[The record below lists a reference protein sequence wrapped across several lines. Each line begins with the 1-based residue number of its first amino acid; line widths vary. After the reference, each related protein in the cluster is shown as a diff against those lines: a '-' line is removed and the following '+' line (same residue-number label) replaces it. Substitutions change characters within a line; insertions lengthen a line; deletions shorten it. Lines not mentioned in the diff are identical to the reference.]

1 MKKAEILRGVK
12 DAEEKVERLKKDA
25 ILAKEKIIKDSK
37 RRTLVILEDAKI
49 EAQKDYQKRID
60 EIKREMTETKKK
72 IINEGEK
79 RAEELKAT
87 AGKNRGPAIEM
98 LIKRF
103 EDEVKDV

>member
-25 ILAKEKIIKDSK
+25 IMEKEKIVKDSK
-37 RRTLVILEDAKI
+37 RRALVILEDAKI
-49 EAQKDYQKRID
+49 EAQIIYQKHID
-60 EIKREMTETKKK
+60 EINKEMIETKKM

-87 AGKNRGPAIEM
+87 AGKNRGPAIEI